1 MNAHLHIGRLVITG
15 LPPETSAEA
24 LRPEIERHLEHL
36 LTPAMVAA
44 LDHAPPPA
52 APLPAAPLTLRAPHP
67 DRPLA
72 LAVALA
78 IRAQLCGPGDGA

>member
-1 MNAHLHIGRLVITG
+1 MTAHLHIARLVITG

-24 LRPEIERHLEHL
+24 LRPEIERHLERL
-36 LTPAMVAA
+36 LTPAMVAG
-44 LDHAPPPA
+44 LDHTPRPA
-52 APLPAAPLTLRAPHP
+52 APIDLRAPRP

-72 LAVALA
+72 LSVALA

>member
-44 LDHAPPPA
+44 LDHAPPPF
-52 APLPAAPLTLRAPHP
+52 APLTVRVPHP